1 MATRC
6 VVGLFAAL
14 SVAVLGCKSEP
25 RINWNGKE
33 DFFAVDRSE
42 PTEDGV
48 RLEFH
53 SLVDAPADRVYGALA
68 DVEHY
73 ADFVDGVSHS
83 QVVRTDGNAKIMNIT
98 QTVIGRQSNA
108 QVRWTADPNQKT
120 VTFETLQS
128 DANYNDGS
136 YRVISSPDGK
146 RAYVVSIFQVKEKG
160 APQNVPIGVLAAA
173 TREAFE
179 KAAKSVKQRALTGG
193 K

>member
-1 MATRC
+1 MSRRLA
-6 VVGLFAAL
+6 VGLFAAVSL
-14 SVAVLGCKSEP
+14 AAVGCRNEP
-25 RINWNGKE
+25 RINWDGKE
-33 DFFAVDRSE
+33 DFFVVDKSE

-53 SLVDAPADRVYGALA
+53 SLVDAPPDRVYAALA

-73 ADFVDGVSHS
+73 ADFVDGVTHS
-83 QVVRTDGNAKIMNIT
+83 KVVRIDGDVKIMDIT

-108 QVRWTADPNQKT
+108 EVRWSADPKQQT
-120 VTFETLQS
+120 VTFETLHS

-136 YRVISSPDGK
+136 YRVIASPGRN
-146 RAYVVSIFQVKEKG
+146 RAYVVSVFHVKEKG

-173 TREAFE
+173 TRDAFE
-179 KAAKSVKQRALTGG
+179 KAANSVKQRALTEA